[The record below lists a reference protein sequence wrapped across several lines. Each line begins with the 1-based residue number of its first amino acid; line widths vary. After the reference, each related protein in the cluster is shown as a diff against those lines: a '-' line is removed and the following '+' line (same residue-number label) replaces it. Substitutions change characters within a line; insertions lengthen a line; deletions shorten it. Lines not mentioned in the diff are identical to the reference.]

1 MDHPELAVPPGHSCW
16 VEREAVLPGWG
27 TEAPPVSR
35 SPHRCP
41 QPCPVPPPL
50 TLLPGRWRLR
60 VFFLWP
66 SPVPASPGYEAGAA
80 PTTPLPTEDP
90 EAQREHVTIP
100 RPHSWLGLRPA
111 FRVRWAEARPTL
123 LIVMPLHAPCDVTP
137 APCSPTQIY
146 FTDPVAPATANALTA
161 TQNCSSP
168 VRVPTRPSELSLLGS
183 FLEC

>member
-1 MDHPELAVPPGHSCW
+1 MGH
-16 VEREAVLPGWG
+16 RG
-27 TEAPPVSR
+27 PPVSR

-80 PTTPLPTEDP
+80 TTTPLPTEDP

-146 FTDPVAPATANALTA
+146 FADPVAPATANALTA